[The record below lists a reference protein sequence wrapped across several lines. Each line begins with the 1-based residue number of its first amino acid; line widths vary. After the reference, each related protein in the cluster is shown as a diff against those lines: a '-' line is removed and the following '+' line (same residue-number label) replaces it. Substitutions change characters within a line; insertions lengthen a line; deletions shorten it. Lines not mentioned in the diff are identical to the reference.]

1 MTSVLLRLVRS
12 EGGDAAVA
20 KLLER
25 AGIEYEPAFLENVDN
40 WVSLDEACAMLQAG
54 VEQTGDQSFARRV
67 GEHTLRQHAGTQV
80 ATMLR
85 SLGSTELVMQA
96 IAQTSTR
103 LSTVTKMETI
113 EARPGH
119 AVVRA
124 TALDG
129 FPRRRIHCEWATG
142 LISGTPILFGL
153 PLARVTE
160 SECQARGGTQCLYT
174 VSWDAELA
182 AVAADP
188 QQRVTALEAQLVAMS
203 GRLESVY
210 ATASDLVSTED
221 VDTVLHRIVERAGTA
236 VRAPGRILAVRSA
249 LDGELQVYSHGI
261 DENKARTIAHS
272 ALNGDARSGESTLV
286 AEVRSSR
293 RNYGQLIARY
303 PVETEFFAQE
313 RELLGLY
320 AKYAAAVLDT
330 ATALQESARRHEHVS
345 SLLSLSQA
353 LAHGG
358 TSEEVAERLTAAVPD
373 VVDCDKVGVW
383 IWDHVDQR
391 LRSVAGSGRTA
402 EQSAH
407 LRRLTI
413 SPSDTP
419 NLARMIAQPEPQF
432 FDRCSGDN
440 FIARL
445 LEALDVVGL
454 VAVPL
459 VARDV
464 FLGVLTVSVIDRPQR
479 LRSDSEL
486 GERLTGVAAL
496 AATAIQNGQLVDKL
510 HHRASHDPLTGLLNR
525 VGFGAY
531 VERVLQEA
539 LAQGGGLVGM
549 LFVDFDEF
557 KHVNDAYGHDA
568 GDELI
573 RKAAARLQ
581 SVTRARDEVARLG
594 GDEFAVVLAAVEDAE
609 QVRAAESRVRAA
621 FIEPFALGAHSV
633 TIAASVGSGLWPEH
647 GRSVSELIRYADAAM
662 YQDKG
667 RSRRA
672 PAGVPAGC

>member
-20 KLLER
+20 NLLER

-413 SPSDTP
+413 SSSDTP